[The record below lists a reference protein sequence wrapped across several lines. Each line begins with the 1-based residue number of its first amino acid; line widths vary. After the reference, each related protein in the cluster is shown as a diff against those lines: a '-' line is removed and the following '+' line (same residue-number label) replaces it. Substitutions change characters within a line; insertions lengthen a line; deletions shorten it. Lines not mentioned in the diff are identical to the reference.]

1 MITGEFERSDEYDL
15 RTKPDA
21 IKQDK
26 KAARNLISVIYF
38 DNTPGMVTPE
48 ELDGLIQ
55 KRMIISFRRS
65 NEWVRIKG
73 DQIREEDGK
82 YEGPERREG

>member
-1 MITGEFERSDEYDL
+1 MKTDESERSREYDL
-15 RTKPDA
+15 LTKHYV
-21 IKQDK
+21 IKQGK
-26 KAARNLISVIYF
+26 KVTRNLISVIYF
-38 DNTPGMVTPE
+38 DNTPGMVKPE
-48 ELDGLIQ
+48 ELDELIQ